1 MRGSISMPTTE
12 AAATSPSTA
21 RRGSRIDP
29 RFARQLVILNG
40 AVPLALLGWDALHHK
55 LGVNAVN
62 YAIRTTGLLGLI
74 FLVGSLAV
82 TPLRR
87 LTGWNELIAPR
98 RAIGLYAFFY
108 VALHFTIFA
117 LLDRGGSL
125 RSTVHEIVTRRYLQI
140 GTAGLLLMVP
150 LAVTSTDRML
160 EWLGPRRWKALH
172 RLAYVSAVAG
182 AVHYVLLVKADVR
195 QPLAFAGVLAA
206 LLLFRVVG
214 YALDRQGKRRTLA
227 RARSRAIAPGAA
239 PARPRFWS
247 GELRVARTFDETPDV
262 RTFRLATL
270 DGGALPFAHQP
281 GQYLTLDLTIGG
293 ARVRRSYT
301 IASSPTH
308 AAYCEVTIKRKGD
321 GHVSRH
327 MHDGIR
333 EGDVV
338 KVSAPSGRFT
348 FTGTEADRVV
358 LLAGGVGITPLMS
371 IVRYLTDRSWPG
383 DIYLVVAARKQRDII
398 FQEELGYLQRRF
410 PRLHVR
416 VILSDEDDAAW
427 TGARGRI
434 DAGLLADFVPALSTS
449 RVYVCGP
456 DPMMA
461 AMRRLLG
468 ELGVPEGAV
477 QTEAF
482 VSPAAQETG
491 AGGEDE
497 APATGEPAAAPP
509 LVVPGAAGLVTLR
522 FERAGR
528 SIDAMASDTL
538 LESAESAGI
547 DLPFECRSG
556 VCGQCK
562 TRLLRG
568 QVTMETQDA
577 LTASDRARGVILA
590 CQARPRGDV
599 VVDA

>member
-1 MRGSISMPTTE
+1 MSAIAG
-12 AAATSPSTA
+12 
-21 RRGSRIDP
+21 
-29 RFARQLVILNG
+29 
-40 AVPLALLGWDALHHK
+40 ALH
-55 LGVNAVN
+55 
-62 YAIRTTGLLGLI
+62 Y
-74 FLVGSLAV
+74 F
-82 TPLRR
+82 
-87 LTGWNELIAPR
+87 
-98 RAIGLYAFFY
+98 
-108 VALHFTIFA
+108 
-117 LLDRGGSL
+117 
-125 RSTVHEIVTRRYLQI
+125 
-140 GTAGLLLMVP
+140 
-150 LAVTSTDRML
+150 
-160 EWLGPRRWKALH
+160 
-172 RLAYVSAVAG
+172 
-182 AVHYVLLVKADVR
+182 LLVKADVR
-195 QPLAFAGVLAA
+195 QPLVFAGVLGA

-214 YALDRQGKRRTLA
+214 YALDRQGKRRMLA
-227 RARSRAIAPGAA
+227 RARSRAIAPGALS
-239 PARPRFWS
+239 ARPRFWS

-270 DGGALPFAHQP
+270 DGSSLPFAHLP

-308 AAYCEVTIKRKGD
+308 AAYCELTIKRKGD
-321 GHVSRH
+321 GYVSRH
-327 MHDGIR
+327 LHDAIR
-333 EGDVV
+333 EGHVL

-348 FTGTEADRVV
+348 FTGAEADRVV
-358 LLAGGVGITPLMS
+358 MLAGGVGITPLMA
-371 IVRYLTDRSWPG
+371 IVRYLADRSWDG
-383 DIYLVVAARKQRDII
+383 DIYLVVAARRQRDVI

-410 PRLHVR
+410 PKLHVR
-416 VILSDEDDAAW
+416 VILSDEDDATW

-434 DAGLLADFVPALSTS
+434 DAALLSDFVPALSTS

-468 ELGVPEGAV
+468 ELGVPEGSV
-477 QTEAF
+477 LTEAF
-482 VSPAAQETG
+482 VSPATQETG
-491 AGGEDE
+491 AGTEDE
-497 APATGEPAAAPP
+497 ATEMGALAAAMPP
-509 LVVPGAAGLVTLR
+509 VVLGAGGLVTLR

-528 SIDAMASDTL
+528 SIDAPASDTI

-562 TRLLRG
+562 TRLLTGR
-568 QVTMETQDA
+568 VTMDTQDA